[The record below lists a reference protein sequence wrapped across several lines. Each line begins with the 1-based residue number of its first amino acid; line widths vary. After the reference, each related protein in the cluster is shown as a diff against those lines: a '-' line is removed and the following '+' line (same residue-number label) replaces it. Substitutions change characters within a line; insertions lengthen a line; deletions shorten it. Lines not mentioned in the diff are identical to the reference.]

1 MKILVNG
8 TEKEMIARGMNG
20 IEWTQDLLGNHD
32 ALHYDGDIDEYI
44 MAEEEFE
51 WWNPVIDKLNKIED
65 LLAELDE
72 EARAEFDQEYWPSD
86 LDDMAESELE
96 WLKNKIQEQ

>member
-8 TEKEMIARGMNG
+8 TEKELIARGMNG

-44 MAEEEFE
+44 MAEEE
-51 WWNPVIDKLNKIED
+51 
-65 LLAELDE
+65 
-72 EARAEFDQEYWPSD
+72 ARAEFDQEYWPSD